1 MADTRPVAER
11 LTDPR
16 GILPDWQYAKLIEWY
31 DTDSA
36 GNVTGSTVYD
46 YFEEQHIVN
55 GVLVYLKTEGEI
67 AAFWLNAFA
76 RFGEDEAEDW
86 TEREYWIARNTN
98 FHGDTELR
106 DSGAPDRTL
115 SDLYDVREML
125 MQYDPETY
133 RELNEALFAN
143 GWYGVGATAESLD
156 NRGASERAFHN
167 AVDELVGQSNSS
179 PIRFAGDWGDS
190 EYNVDL
196 NAALMEGNL
205 SGLVDFSNL
214 GNTPFT
220 DTTATGEMRLTED
233 QINSMA
239 DNAAQTVFGRAPSDQ
254 EKTMVLNLVRALE
267 ASGVHSPHAADVR
280 AELRRG
286 APVEART
293 QDMSGVLRN
302 FMSIVA
308 GR

>member
-1 MADTRPVAER
+1 MATPSFIQKITDDGTLDWLYSVYPKAIVDDIVGTRSDTALATWIATAIDIHGEPEKEW
-11 LTDPR
+11 TD
-16 GILPDWQYAKLIEWY
+16 
-31 DTDSA
+31 
-36 GNVTGSTVYD
+36 
-46 YFEEQHIVN
+46 
-55 GVLVYLKTEGEI
+55 
-67 AAFWLNAFA
+67 
-76 RFGEDEAEDW
+76 
-86 TEREYWIARNTN
+86 REYWILNNTD
-98 FHGDTELR
+98 FVGDTELR

-115 SDLYDVREML
+115 SDLYDVRKML

-179 PIRFAGDWGDS
+179 PIRWGDS
-190 EYNVDL
+190 EHNVDL
-196 NAALMEGNL
+196 NAALMENKSL

-220 DTTATGEMRLTED
+220 DTTADGEMRLTKD

-254 EKTMVLNLVRALE
+254 EKTMVLNLVRGLE
-267 ASGVHSPHAADVR
+267 ASGVHRPGASDAR

>member
-1 MADTRPVAER
+1 MATPSFIQEITNDGT
-11 LTDPR
+11 L
-16 GILPDWQYAKLIEWY
+16 EWLY
-31 DTDSA
+31 S
-36 GNVTGSTVYD
+36 VYPKTIVD
-46 YFEEQHIVN
+46 NIVN
-55 GVLVYLKTEGEI
+55 ARSDTALATWIAEVKDIHGEP
-67 AAFWLNAFA
+67 
-76 RFGEDEAEDW
+76 EKEW
-86 TEREYWIARNTN
+86 TNREYWILNNTD
-98 FHGDTELR
+98 FVGDTELR

-125 MQYDPETY
+125 MKHSPETY

-143 GWYGVGATAESLD
+143 GWYGQGATVEALD
-156 NRGASERAFHN
+156 NRGASERAFHS
-167 AVDELVGQSNSS
+167 AVNELVGQSNSS
-179 PIRFAGDWGDS
+179 PIRWGDS
-190 EYNVDL
+190 EHNVDL
-196 NAALMEGNL
+196 NAALMENKSL

-220 DTTATGEMRLTED
+220 DTTADGEMRLTKD

-254 EKTMVLNLVRALE
+254 EKTMVLNLVRGLE
-267 ASGVHSPHAADVR
+267 ASGVHRPGASDAR

>member
-1 MADTRPVAER
+1 MADPRPAAER

-31 DTDSA
+31 DTDPA
-36 GNVTGSTVYD
+36 GNVTGSTIYD
-46 YFEEQHIVN
+46 YFMEKHTVS
-55 GVLVYLKTEGEI
+55 GALVYLMSVGEI
-67 AAFWLNAFA
+67 AAFWLNGFA
-76 RFGEDEAEDW
+76 RHGEDEAEDW
-86 TEREYWIARNTN
+86 TEQEYWIARNTN
-98 FHGDTELR
+98 FHGDTELS

-115 SDLYDVREML
+115 SDLYDVRKML

-179 PIRFAGDWGDS
+179 PIRWGDS
-190 EYNVDL
+190 EHNVDL
-196 NAALMEGNL
+196 NAALMENKSL

-220 DTTATGEMRLTED
+220 DTTADGEMRLTKD

-254 EKTMVLNLVRALE
+254 EKTMVLNLVRGLE
-267 ASGVHSPHAADVR
+267 ASGVHRPGAADAR
-280 AELRRG
+280 AELRRA

-293 QDMSGVLRN
+293 QDMSGVLQN

>member
-1 MADTRPVAER
+1 MATPSFIQEITNDGT
-11 LTDPR
+11 L
-16 GILPDWQYAKLIEWY
+16 EWLY
-31 DTDSA
+31 S
-36 GNVTGSTVYD
+36 VYPKTIVD
-46 YFEEQHIVN
+46 NIVN
-55 GVLVYLKTEGEI
+55 ARSDTALATWIAEVKDIHGEP
-67 AAFWLNAFA
+67 
-76 RFGEDEAEDW
+76 EKEW
-86 TEREYWIARNTN
+86 TDREYWILNNTD
-98 FHGDTELR
+98 FVGDTELR

-125 MQYDPETY
+125 MKHSPETY

-143 GWYGVGATAESLD
+143 GWYGQGATAESLD
-156 NRGASERAFHN
+156 NRGASERAFHS
-167 AVDELVGQSNSS
+167 AVNELVGQSNSS
-179 PIRFAGDWGDS
+179 PIRWEGMLHD
-190 EYNVDL
+190 V
-196 NAALMEGNL
+196 LMTKGTMEDVMASL
-205 SGLVDFSNL
+205 SVDFSNL

-220 DTTATGEMRLTED
+220 DTTTDGEMRLTED

-254 EKTMVLNLVRALE
+254 EKTMVLNLVRGLE
-267 ASGVHSPHAADVR
+267 ASGVHRPGASDAR

-293 QDMSGVLRN
+293 QDMSGVLQN

>member
-1 MADTRPVAER
+1 MATAGKIRE
-11 LTDPR
+11 LTDD
-16 GILPDWQYAKLIEWY
+16 GTLEWLY
-31 DTDSA
+31 SIYGEAT
-36 GNVTGSTVYD
+36 VTP
-46 YFEEQHIVN
+46 IVN
-55 GVLVYLKTEGEI
+55 TRSDTALATWIATAIDIHGEP
-67 AAFWLNAFA
+67 
-76 RFGEDEAEDW
+76 EKEW
-86 TEREYWIARNTN
+86 TDREYWILNNTD
-98 FHGDTELR
+98 FVGDTELR
-106 DSGAPDRTL
+106 DSGGQNRTL

-125 MQYDPETY
+125 MKHSPETY

-143 GWYGVGATAESLD
+143 GWYGQGATVEALD
-156 NRGASERAFHN
+156 NRGASERAFHS
-167 AVDELVGQSNSS
+167 AVNELVGQSNSS
-179 PIRFAGDWGDS
+179 PIRWGDS
-190 EYNVDL
+190 EHNVDL
-196 NAALMEGNL
+196 NAALMENKSL

-220 DTTATGEMRLTED
+220 DTTADGEMRLTKD

-254 EKTMVLNLVRALE
+254 EKTMVLNLVRGLE
-267 ASGVHSPHAADVR
+267 ASGVHRPGASDAR

>member
-1 MADTRPVAER
+1 MADPRPAAER

-31 DTDSA
+31 DTDPA
-36 GNVTGSTVYD
+36 GNVTGSTIYD
-46 YFEEQHIVN
+46 YFTEKHTVSAA
-55 GVLVYLKTEGEI
+55 LVYLKTEGEI

-86 TEREYWIARNTN
+86 TEQEYWIARNTN
-98 FHGDTELR
+98 FHGDTELS

-115 SDLYDVREML
+115 SDLYDVRKML

-179 PIRFAGDWGDS
+179 PIRWGDS
-190 EYNVDL
+190 EHNVDL
-196 NAALMEGNL
+196 NAALMENKSL

-220 DTTATGEMRLTED
+220 DTTADGEMRLTKD

-254 EKTMVLNLVRALE
+254 EKTMVLNLVRGLE
-267 ASGVHSPHAADVR
+267 ASGVHRPGASDAR

>member
-1 MADTRPVAER
+1 MATPSFIQEITNDGT
-11 LTDPR
+11 L
-16 GILPDWQYAKLIEWY
+16 EWLY
-31 DTDSA
+31 S
-36 GNVTGSTVYD
+36 VYPKTIVD
-46 YFEEQHIVN
+46 NIVN
-55 GVLVYLKTEGEI
+55 ARSDTALATWIAEAKDIHGEP
-67 AAFWLNAFA
+67 
-76 RFGEDEAEDW
+76 EKEW
-86 TEREYWIARNTN
+86 TDREYWILNNTD
-98 FHGDTELR
+98 FVGDTELR
-106 DSGAPDRTL
+106 DSGGQNRTL

-125 MQYDPETY
+125 MKHSPETY

-143 GWYGVGATAESLD
+143 GWYGQGATVEALD
-156 NRGASERAFHN
+156 NRGASERAFHS
-167 AVDELVGQSNSS
+167 AVNELVGQSNSS
-179 PIRFAGDWGDS
+179 PIRWGDS
-190 EYNVDL
+190 EHNVDL
-196 NAALMEGNL
+196 NAALMENKSL

-220 DTTATGEMRLTED
+220 DTTADGEMRLTKD
-233 QINSMA
+233 QIDSMA

-254 EKTMVLNLVRALE
+254 EKTMVLNLVRGLE
-267 ASGVHSPHAADVR
+267 ASGVHRPGASDAR

>member
-1 MADTRPVAER
+1 MATPSFIQEITNDGT
-11 LTDPR
+11 L
-16 GILPDWQYAKLIEWY
+16 EWLY
-31 DTDSA
+31 S
-36 GNVTGSTVYD
+36 VYPKTIVD
-46 YFEEQHIVN
+46 NIVN
-55 GVLVYLKTEGEI
+55 ARSDTALATWIAEAKDIHGEP
-67 AAFWLNAFA
+67 
-76 RFGEDEAEDW
+76 EKEW
-86 TEREYWIARNTN
+86 TDREYWILNNTD
-98 FHGDTELR
+98 FVGDTELR
-106 DSGAPDRTL
+106 DSGGQNRTL

-125 MQYDPETY
+125 MKHSPETY

-143 GWYGVGATAESLD
+143 GWYGQGATVEALD
-156 NRGASERAFHN
+156 NRGASERAFHS
-167 AVDELVGQSNSS
+167 AVNELVGQSNSS
-179 PIRFAGDWGDS
+179 PIRWGDS
-190 EYNVDL
+190 EHNVDL
-196 NAALMEGNL
+196 NAALMENKSL

-220 DTTATGEMRLTED
+220 DTTADGEMRLTKD

-254 EKTMVLNLVRALE
+254 EKTMVLNLVRGLE
-267 ASGVHSPHAADVR
+267 ASGVHRPGASDAR

>member
-1 MADTRPVAER
+1 MATPSFIQEITNDGT
-11 LTDPR
+11 L
-16 GILPDWQYAKLIEWY
+16 EWLY
-31 DTDSA
+31 S
-36 GNVTGSTVYD
+36 VYPKTIVD
-46 YFEEQHIVN
+46 NIVN
-55 GVLVYLKTEGEI
+55 ARSDTALATWIAEAKDIHGEP
-67 AAFWLNAFA
+67 
-76 RFGEDEAEDW
+76 EKEW
-86 TEREYWIARNTN
+86 TDREYWILNNTD
-98 FHGDTELR
+98 FVGDTELR

-125 MQYDPETY
+125 MKHSPETY

-143 GWYGVGATAESLD
+143 GWYGQGATVEALD
-156 NRGASERAFHN
+156 NRGASERAFHS
-167 AVDELVGQSNSS
+167 AVNELVGQSNSS
-179 PIRFAGDWGDS
+179 PIRWEG
-190 EYNVDL
+190 NL
-196 NAALMEGNL
+196 HQTLMEGTMEDVMASL
-205 SGLVDFSNL
+205 SVDFTNL
-214 GNTPFT
+214 GNTPST
-220 DTTATGEMRLTED
+220 DTTADGEMRLTKD

-254 EKTMVLNLVRALE
+254 EKTMVLNLVRGLE
-267 ASGVHSPHAADVR
+267 ASGVHRPGASDAR